1 MDAELIRQFM
11 KRDKFAE
18 FSGIELLEVG
28 PGRAKARLAVGEQ
41 HLNGVGLVHGG
52 AIFTLADLAFAAAC
66 NSHGTIAVAINAS
79 ISFINAARG
88 GTLVAEAEEVAVN
101 PKLGTYRVIVR
112 NEDGG
117 IVASFEGMAYR
128 KKDSIPV

>member
-52 AIFTLADLAFAAAC
+52 AIFTLAHLAFAAAC

-88 GTLVAEAEEVAVN
+88 GTLVAEAGEVAVN